1 MRFLSISIF
10 LSFSLISMISHADI
24 RIEDKKKFGF
34 YFPPVK
40 VNSKDEFDYINRLL
54 IILSTQ
60 ESINALPNGKET
72 DTQKTLRIRTICNSI
87 GISYAMSDFLEMNHK
102 FQTKEE
108 ISKNNDRSFSRDAR
122 LEKLGLSA
130 DKCKIFSDYI
140 KNNPAKFIG
149 S

>member
-1 MRFLSISIF
+1 MRFLGISIF
-10 LSFSLISMISHADI
+10 LSFALIPMISNASI
-24 RIEDKKKFGF
+24 SIEDKKKFGF
-34 YFPPVK
+34 YFSPIK
-40 VNSKDEFDYINRLL
+40 VNSKEEFDYINRLL
-54 IILSTQ
+54 TILSAQ
-60 ESINALPNGKET
+60 ESIKGLSNGKET
-72 DTQKTLRIRTICNSI
+72 DNQKTLRIRTICNSI
-87 GISYAMSDFLEMNHK
+87 GISYAMSDFLELNRN

-108 ISKNNDRSFSRDAR
+108 ISRNNDRSFSRDAR